1 MIYEDFLTETVFPVV
16 KDKNVLEIGALNDK
30 VTECIKNAGA
40 YYVETVDPVGLVKPI
55 FKGTANDYYKQFNP
69 DDGRYRDTDVV
80 VVMGLLYHLHSPWHL
95 LELIINYSQPD
106 TLIIETS
113 NGVTLDKGIKVIE
126 PFKTIGEEVY
136 STLGNAW
143 PDKDIKHPISI
154 HTSVTRQDFIKGIE
168 TTPMKLDKYWN
179 YPDMEDFS
187 FNSESFSKSKHDMWL
202 GVFNREEEK
211 L

>member
-1 MIYEDFLTETVFPVV
+1 M
-16 KDKNVLEIGALNDK
+16 
-30 VTECIKNAGA
+30 
-40 YYVETVDPVGLVKPI
+40 
-55 FKGTANDYYKQFNP
+55 
-69 DDGRYRDTDVV
+69 
-80 VVMGLLYHLHSPWHL
+80 
-95 LELIINYSQPD
+95 
-106 TLIIETS
+106 
-113 NGVTLDKGIKVIE
+113 KVIE

-187 FNSESFSKSKHDMWL
+187 FNSEAFSKSKHDMWL

>member
-1 MIYEDFLTETVFPVV
+1 MNYEYFLTEKVFPIV
-16 KDKNVLEIGALNDK
+16 KGKNVLELGALNNRITDCLK
-30 VTECIKNAGA
+30 KAGA

-55 FKGTANDYYKQFNP
+55 FKGTANDYYKQFSP
-69 DDGRYRDTDVV
+69 EDGRYRDIDVV

-113 NGVTLDKGIKVIE
+113 NGVTLDKGIKVPE
-126 PFKTIGEEVY
+126 GGYKTIGIEQF

-143 PDKDIKHPISI
+143 PDKDIEHPISI
-154 HTSVTRQDFIKGIE
+154 HTSVTREDYIKGIE

-187 FNSESFSKSKHDMWL
+187 YNFEGFSKSKHDMWL
-202 GVFNREEEK
+202 GVFK
-211 L
+211 WKD

>member
-1 MIYEDFLTETVFPVV
+1 MNYEYFLTEKVFPIV
-16 KDKNVLEIGALNDK
+16 KGKNVLELGALNNRI
-30 VTECIKNAGA
+30 TECLKKAGA

-55 FKGTANDYYKQFNP
+55 FKGTANDYYKQFSP
-69 DDGRYRDTDVV
+69 EDGRYRDIDVV

-113 NGVTLDKGIKVIE
+113 NGITGY
-126 PFKTIGEEVY
+126 TISEEQF

-143 PDKDIKHPISI
+143 PDKDIEHPISI
-154 HTSVTRQDFIKGIE
+154 HTSVTREDYIKGIE

-187 FNSESFSKSKHDMWL
+187 YNFGGFSKSKHDMWL
-202 GVFNREEEK
+202 GVFKREEEK